1 MPGPFRDATAFGPW
15 WRTLLLFLL
24 GTFWGLQFTLLKIAE
39 GSSLSELGILTLC
52 MLLLS
57 AAYLGALCAR
67 RRWFRPTLA
76 QARFFSVSAFFGYV
90 VPFGAVILVAKHFA
104 AGLIVLY
111 TEALI
116 PVCTVAIALLLRT
129 EALSRQR
136 LLAVAI
142 ALLGV
147 AVALWPELAVGGG
160 AGGTGL
166 LLLLAIPLSY
176 AIDGIYVAARWPRGL
191 RPFQVVTGEAV
202 AGALMLLPL
211 WLLLEGWP
219 ELPAAMGPAEWAIL
233 AFVLISYLE
242 VYIYFHLLRTAG
254 AVFVSFGSFVSLF
267 AGFFW
272 GGLLLDETPRS
283 SVWLAVGLVC
293 LALYLISLEGRTQ
306 AEPPCTPDTPPTD

>member
-1 MPGPFRDATAFGPW
+1 MPGHLPKATAADSW
-15 WRTLLLFLL
+15 WRLFLLFLL
-24 GTFWGLQFTLLKIAE
+24 GTFWGLQFTLLKIAD

-57 AAYLGALCAR
+57 AAYLAALSAR
-67 RRWFRPTLA
+67 RAWFRPTLA

-90 VPFGAVILVAKHFA
+90 VPFGAVILVAERLA

-116 PVCTVAIALLLRT
+116 PVCTVAITLLLRT
-129 EALSRQR
+129 EAMSRRR
-136 LLAVAI
+136 LLAVAT
-142 ALLGV
+142 ALLGIGI
-147 AVALWPELAVGGG
+147 ALRPELTGGG
-160 AGGTGL
+160 TVGWVGL

-219 ELPAAMGPAEWAIL
+219 ALPDRIGAGEWAIL
-233 AFVLISYLE
+233 AFVLISFLE

-254 AVFVSFGSFVSLF
+254 AVFVAFGSFVSLF
-267 AGFFW
+267 SGFFW
-272 GGLLLDETPRS
+272 GGILLGEAPRS

-293 LALYLISLEGRTQ
+293 LALYMIHQDARSHAADGCAPE
-306 AEPPCTPDTPPTD
+306 TPPAD

>member
-1 MPGPFRDATAFGPW
+1 MPGPFRAATATGPW
-15 WRTLLLFLL
+15 WRILLLFVL
-24 GTFWGLQFTLLKIAE
+24 GTSWGLQFTLLKIAE

-52 MLLLS
+52 MLLLA
-57 AAYLGALCAR
+57 AAYLAALCAR
-67 RRWFRPTLA
+67 KAWFRPDLA

-90 VPFGAVILVAKHFA
+90 VPFGAVILVADQLA

-129 EALSRQR
+129 EAMARRR
-136 LLAVAI
+136 LLAVAVS
-142 ALLGV
+142 LLGV
-147 AVALWPELAVGGG
+147 AVALGPELTLPGG
-160 AGGTGL
+160 AGLEGL
-166 LLLLAIPLSY
+166 LLVLAIPLSY
-176 AIDGIYVAARWPRGL
+176 AIDGIYVAARWPRAL

-202 AGALMLLPL
+202 AGAVMLLPL

-219 ELPAAMGPAEWAIL
+219 DLPAAMGPAEWAIL

-272 GGLLLDETPRS
+272 GGVLLGEAPRS
-283 SVWLAVGLVC
+283 SVWLAVALVC
-293 LALYLISLEGRTQ
+293 LALYLIGQEGRAQSTT
-306 AEPPCTPDTPPTD
+306 PCTPEGPSSD